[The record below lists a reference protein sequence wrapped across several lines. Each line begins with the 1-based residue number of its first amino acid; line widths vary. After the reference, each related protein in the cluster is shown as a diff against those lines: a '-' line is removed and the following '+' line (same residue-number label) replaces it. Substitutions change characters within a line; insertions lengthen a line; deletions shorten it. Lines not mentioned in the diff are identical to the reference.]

1 MHRILCTSEETFSIF
16 RGSTTR
22 GMQASLNVLTGTVNA
37 LKKVAAKESF
47 YWMPAIVNFP
57 GIDSVLGDTSGNV
70 YTIQA
75 TIAAKHRDS
84 KDGIQQVWE
93 SFKPEV
99 RAKAYLALCCFRG
112 GQTSC

>member
-1 MHRILCTSEETFSIF
+1 
-16 RGSTTR
+16 
-22 GMQASLNVLTGTVNA
+22 MQASLNVLTGTVNA
-37 LKKVAAKESF
+37 LKKVAAKKSF

-75 TIAAKHRDS
+75 KIAAKHRDS
-84 KDGIQQVWE
+84 KEGIKQVWE

-99 RAKAYLALCCFRG
+99 RGKLTWHCVVFAEDEQAADRHVEVYS
-112 GQTSC
+112 Q